1 MKPNRSRARASVVLA
16 CDVGGTRIKLGLVR
30 AGRVLARSEIAA
42 DATHGLAS
50 ALERVGKAARS
61 LCRAAGVGRH
71 ELGGFGLSF
80 PGIIEP
86 STERILSTPAGKY
99 DDAKSLDV
107 PRVVE
112 RMFGLPTLI
121 CNDANAA
128 LAGEWRSGAARGCS
142 SAVMMTL
149 GTGIGTSAIID
160 GVPLRGQHG
169 QAGCLGGH
177 FVANVDGRACL
188 CGNVGCAE
196 SEASTWALPA
206 QARAHPSFG
215 ASRLARAKTL
225 DYATV
230 FHVAAQGDALAKEL
244 RDRAIRVWA
253 GALVSL
259 IHAYDPECAVIGG
272 GIMREGTIILP
283 RIRRFV
289 SQHAWTPWGKVK
301 IKSAA
306 LGNDAG
312 VVGVAWLFEERGQ
325 PICDHCPV
333 MTGTPR

>member
-1 MKPNRSRARASVVLA
+1 MSKSRRLPATVLA

-30 AGRVLARSEIAA
+30 GARLLVRAEIAA
-42 DATHGLAS
+42 NPGDGLAP
-50 ALERVGKAARS
+50 ALDRIARIARS
-61 LCRAAGVGRH
+61 LCRRTGVALPDLSGVG
-71 ELGGFGLSF
+71 LAF

-86 STERILSTPAGKY
+86 GTERILSTPAGKF
-99 DDAKSLDV
+99 DDAKDLDV
-107 PRVVE
+107 PARIA
-112 RMFGLPTLI
+112 RLLGLRTLV

-128 LAGEWRSGAARGCS
+128 LAGEWGFGAARGCR

-177 FVANVDGRACL
+177 LQLNLDGRVCL
-188 CGNVGCAE
+188 CGNLGCAE
-196 SEASTWALPA
+196 SEASSWALPA
-206 QARAHPSFG
+206 QARAHPAFR
-215 ASRLARAKTL
+215 ASRLARAKPL

-230 FHVAAQGDALAKEL
+230 FQAAAAGDALAVEL
-244 RDRAIRVWA
+244 RDRAIRVWS

-272 GIMREGTIILP
+272 GIMRSGSIILP
-283 RIRRFV
+283 RLRRHV
-289 SQHAWTPWGKVK
+289 ARHAWTPWGKPK
-301 IKSAA
+301 IAAAA

-312 VVGVAWLFEERGQ
+312 MLGVAWLLAER
-325 PICDHCPV
+325 
-333 MTGTPR
+333 R